1 MAEFTRL
8 LSGQVRFGNGII
20 EKSNHTDNEECFH
33 QIRFTSSEERRYQH
47 RLWEM
52 HYNTKRPHQGLD
64 NQTPF
69 QIYKEHYRFD
79 AGARNL

>member
-1 MAEFTRL
+1 
-8 LSGQVRFGNGII
+8 
-20 EKSNHTDNEECFH
+20 
-33 QIRFTSSEERRYQH
+33 
-47 RLWEM
+47 LWEM

-69 QIYKEHYRFD
+69 QIYKEHYHFH